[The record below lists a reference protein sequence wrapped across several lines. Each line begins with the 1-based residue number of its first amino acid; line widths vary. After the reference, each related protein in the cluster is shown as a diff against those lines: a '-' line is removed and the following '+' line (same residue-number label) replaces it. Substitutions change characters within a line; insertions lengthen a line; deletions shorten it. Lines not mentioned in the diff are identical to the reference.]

1 MILVVGGAAAGK
13 RAYVESLGYTAA
25 QMADSTDMPRVGDA
39 RDERRRLAAA
49 LADGRPVL
57 LNLHELVF
65 AHPSAFTE
73 TAAATESAAVTDSA
87 AAAEPNEPAADL
99 FAALLAKEVITCDE
113 VGSGVIPATREE
125 RDAREATGRLACRL
139 AAKAERVVRII
150 AGIPVVLKEA

>member
-25 QMADSTDMPRVGDA
+25 QMADAQM
-39 RDERRRLAAA
+39 
-49 LADGRPVL
+49 DGKPVL

-65 AHPSAFTE
+65 ADPSAFTDSAAAVE
-73 TAAATESAAVTDSA
+73 PAAATGLATSTDSA
-87 AAAEPNEPAADL
+87 AAAEPSEPAADL